1 MFKSILL
8 VDDDKIN
15 NFVTEKLLKRT
26 NLSKNIKSVTNG
38 EEALTFLSEDKN
50 ECPELIFLDI
60 NMPEMDGLHFLKYFR
75 TMVLD
80 KKVKVVLL
88 SGHISPKQRET
99 LYGLGFPDVIEKPLT
114 EEKLSNLFASNA
126 TSL

>member
-1 MFKSILL
+1 MFRSILL

-38 EEALTFLSEDKN
+38 EEALTFLSEEKN
-50 ECPELIFLDI
+50 ECPELIFLDL
-60 NMPEMDGLHFLKYFR
+60 NMPEMDGFHFLKYFR

-88 SGHISPKQRET
+88 SGHISQKQRDT
-99 LYGLGFPDVIEKPLT
+99 LAELGFSDVIEKPLT
-114 EEKLSNLFASNA
+114 EDKLSNLFASNA
-126 TSL
+126 TPL